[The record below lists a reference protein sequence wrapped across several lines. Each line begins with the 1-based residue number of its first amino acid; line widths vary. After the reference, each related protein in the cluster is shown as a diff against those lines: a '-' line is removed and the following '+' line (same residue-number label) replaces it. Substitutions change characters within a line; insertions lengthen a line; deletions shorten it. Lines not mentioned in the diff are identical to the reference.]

1 MKAYD
6 EDYHSCEIK
15 CKYILYNLIYIV
27 SQLLIPSYNQI
38 KMNHSKSLC
47 LLLFNFRKPP
57 D

>member
-27 SQLLIPSYNQI
+27 SQLIIPSYNQI
-38 KMNHSKSLC
+38 KINHSKSLC